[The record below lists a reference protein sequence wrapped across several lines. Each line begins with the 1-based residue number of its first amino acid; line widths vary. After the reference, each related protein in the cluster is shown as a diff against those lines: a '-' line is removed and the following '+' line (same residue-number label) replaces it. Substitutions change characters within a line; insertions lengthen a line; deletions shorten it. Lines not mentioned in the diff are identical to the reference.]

1 MRSRRIPAS
10 RFIHSKTLYT
20 IKFPISLFRKLGEV
34 VDTLDKEGC
43 YSGRHLAIRETA
55 LLLISLAHDEYY
67 NIISASD
74 KKYDDIIDACHEF
87 VGE

>member
-1 MRSRRIPAS
+1 M
-10 RFIHSKTLYT
+10 
-20 IKFPISLFRKLGEV
+20 KFPISLFLKLNEFV
-34 VDTLDKEGC
+34 STLDEEGC

-67 NIISASD
+67 DIISASD

-87 VGE
+87 IGE

>member
-1 MRSRRIPAS
+1 M
-10 RFIHSKTLYT
+10 
-20 IKFPISLFRKLGEV
+20 KFPISLFRELDEFVG
-34 VDTLDKEGC
+34 TLDEEGC

-67 NIISASD
+67 DVVNAFD
-74 KKYDDIIDACHEF
+74 KKYDDIAAVCRKF